1 MKSLLK
7 RIIVII
13 ICISIILASIFSM
26 FKFGVINPFSSF
38 FGMTEILFTNKSYTI
53 VQHFPKKVGFSK
65 SLSFKDFLDEY
76 MKKRGYQEL
85 KDQQMG
91 ATLVYSNGNKIEKI
105 DVTTNKYYSKWI
117 WK

>member
-13 ICISIILASIFSM
+13 ICIFIILASIFSM

-38 FGMTEILFTNKSYTI
+38 FGMAEILFTNKSYTI

-65 SLSFKDFLDEY
+65 SLSYKDFLDEY

-91 ATLVYSNGNKIEKI
+91 ATLVYSNGSKIEKI
-105 DVTTNKYYSKWI
+105 DVYVNAYYSKWI

>member
-1 MKSLLK
+1 MKNLLK
-7 RIIVII
+7 RIVMII
-13 ICISIILASIFSM
+13 ICISIILSSIFSIY
-26 FKFGVINPFSSF
+26 KFRVINPFSSF

-85 KDQQMG
+85 KDQQIG
-91 ATLVYSNGNKIEKI
+91 ATLVYSNGSKIEKI
-105 DVTTNKYYSKWI
+105 DITVNAYYSKWI

>member
-1 MKSLLK
+1 
-7 RIIVII
+7 
-13 ICISIILASIFSM
+13 
-26 FKFGVINPFSSF
+26 
-38 FGMTEILFTNKSYTI
+38 MTEILFTNKSYTI

-65 SLSFKDFLDEY
+65 SLSYKDFLDEY

-91 ATLVYSNGNKIEKI
+91 ATLVYSNGSKIEKI
-105 DVTTNKYYSKWI
+105 DVYVNAYYSKWI